1 MFKAATLQAI
11 TDFQSLFL
19 NDLPLLDVRAPIEY
33 AKGAFPRS
41 ENFPLMDDKQ
51 RTLVGT
57 RYKTHGQ
64 DAAIELGN
72 SLVTPAIKAARINAW
87 VDFFQRHPE
96 GVLYCFRG
104 GLRSRIS
111 QQWLAEAGID
121 KPFVQGGYKAMRG
134 FLLEQLQQRIAQG
147 NALILS
153 GATGSGKTDVIAQ
166 WPHSVDLEGLAK
178 HRGSA
183 FGKTEVDQPAQIGFE
198 NAWSVEWLKRS
209 QRSEAPVL
217 FEDES
222 RLIGRIAVLPEFL
235 TMSKQSDIVLLKA
248 PQEERIARIRH
259 DYVERAY
266 LSQLPNGEEQAL
278 TYLDDFVRSALTRIQ
293 KRLGG
298 ERFTE
303 LCNTLDAGL
312 VALRNQNSWQA
323 FDTIV
328 ETLLNDYYDP
338 MYNYQFESKA
348 PHKVFEGTHQEILQ
362 WLADKHPV

>member
-1 MFKAATLQAI
+1 MQAI
-11 TDFQSLFL
+11 TDYQALFL
-19 NDLPLLDVRAPIEY
+19 NDTPILDVRAPVEY
-33 AKGAFPRS
+33 EKGAFPAS
-41 ENFPLMDDKQ
+41 ENHPLMDDEQ
-51 RTLVGT
+51 RTLIGT

-72 SLVTPAIKAARINAW
+72 SLVTTAIKDARIQAW

-121 KPFVQGGYKAMRG
+121 KPFIHGGYKAMRG
-134 FLLEQLQQRIAQG
+134 YLLEQLHERIAQG

-183 FGKTEVDQPAQIGFE
+183 FGRTETEQPPQISFE
-198 NAWSVEWLKRS
+198 NAWSIDWLKRDQIS
-209 QRSEAPVL
+209 QAPVL

-235 TMSKQSDIVLLKA
+235 ALSKNSDIVLLHA
-248 PQEERIARIRH
+248 SMDDRIARIRH

-266 LSQLPNGEEQAL
+266 VSQLPQGEEQAL
-278 TYLDDFVRSALTRIQ
+278 TYLDDFVRSSLTRIK

-298 ERFTE
+298 ERYVQ
-303 LCNTLDAGL
+303 LCKTLDEGL
-312 VALRNQNSWQA
+312 VALRNQNSWLA

-328 ETLLNDYYDP
+328 ATLLTDYYDP
-338 MYNYQFESKA
+338 MYDYQYKNKEN
-348 PHKVFEGTHQEILQ
+348 HKVFEGTHQEILQ
-362 WLADKHPV
+362 WLSDKHPV